1 MLKIQDRTRNAPAA
15 RAASLGMMSG
25 VAPVPDIIAGSL
37 CAVTLIDRRSGLA
50 ARRNGSR
57 LQVLT
62 RNPQAAAAEF
72 LAGRDPLVWDVRI
85 EPLDP
90 ARRL

>member
-1 MLKIQDRTRNAPAA
+1 MLRIQNRVPPRTATPTKTT
-15 RAASLGMMSG
+15 
-25 VAPVPDIIAGSL
+25 VADIVAGSL
-37 CAVTLIDRRSGLA
+37 CAVTLIDRRTGSP
-50 ARRNGSR
+50 ARRNGTR

-62 RNPQAAAAEF
+62 RNPQTAAADF

-90 ARRL
+90 ARRT